1 MRTRGRR
8 LYPDSLAE
16 RRLLMSLDGVPMYVP
31 RGVSPFAIARRLV
44 RVARGEHPDVLFVR
58 DVLAKGR
65 PRSVHAESPAGAS
78 HDPSTDGQ

>member
-16 RRLLMSLDGVPMYVP
+16 RRLLMSLGGVPMYIP
-31 RGVSPFAIARRLV
+31 RGVSPFAVARRLV

-58 DVLAKGR
+58 QVLAKGR
-65 PRSVHAESPAGAS
+65 SRSLLAGSPAGAS